1 MSAGAGRERDLNAGE
16 WAVLTLCDE
25 GPTHGFALAQ
35 ELAPD
40 GPVGRVWAVPRPIV
54 YRALRRLTDLGLV
67 EELGAEPTAAGPPR
81 MRVQATAAGGERV
94 GAWLAEPVE
103 HVRDARYLLLLKLLF
118 LHRRQ
123 RDSRALVAA
132 QTEVYASIE
141 ARLRARLPAAEGF
154 ERTLVSWRLHSARA
168 ALAFLAEL

>member
-1 MSAGAGRERDLNAGE
+1 MTAGTERDLNAGE

-35 ELAPD
+35 ALAAD
-40 GPVGRVWAVPRPIV
+40 GPVGRVWAVPRPLV
-54 YRALRRLTDLGLV
+54 YRALNRLTDLGLV
-67 EELGAEPTAAGPPR
+67 ETLGVEQTASGPPR
-81 MRVQATAAGGERV
+81 TRVQGTPAARERV
-94 GAWLAEPVE
+94 EAWLAEPIE

-118 LHRRQ
+118 LRR
-123 RDSRALVAA
+123 RGRSYDALVAA
-132 QTEVYASIE
+132 QTEVYTSIE
-141 ARLRARLPAAEGF
+141 EQLRARLPAAEDF